1 VPGLLERIQANR
13 VPAVRQRSSGRSL
26 MWPDLDALHSFQGAG
41 YGYGGYGVSGGT
53 GTATQERVDPGFAG
67 FVQGGYRSNGIVWAC
82 MLARLAL
89 FSGARFLFQ
98 SLRNGRP
105 GDLFAKPA
113 LRLLERPWPN
123 GTTGDLLARL
133 ITDVDLAGNAYVTVR
148 QGPSGPWLK
157 RMRPDWVTI
166 IMGSPETLQP
176 LPGDDLDAQVIGYV
190 YDPKLGG
197 SVQGTDTAEFIPVD
211 EAAHFAPYPDPL
223 ANYRGMSWLTPVVRE
238 IEADTAA
245 TVHKGAFFR
254 NGATPQLVMR
264 FDASVS
270 PESILRF
277 KAVMEADHEGVW
289 NAYRTLYA
297 GGGAD
302 PVVVGKDLQQLDFK
316 ATQGAGETRIASAA
330 GIHPVIIGL
339 SEGLAGSSLNAGNF
353 NSARR
358 LTAEKTLHH
367 LWGSV
372 SGSLE
377 VLVPPPGDG
386 SMLWYDTRH
395 IAFLREDSKDAA
407 EIQQIKAITIR
418 QLIDAGYT
426 ADSVVAAV
434 EAEDMSLLVHSG
446 LFSVQ
451 LQAPGSTK
459 MPVGEAPG
467 EIPVGGQPGQGAPEA
482 PAAVVAPP
490 RRPPTETVA
499 TVPANGKVPA
509 KVG

>member
-1 VPGLLERIQANR
+1 MPGLLERVAANR
-13 VPAVRQRSSGRSL
+13 TPTVRQRSSQRSL
-26 MWPDLDALHSFQGAG
+26 MWPDLDALHSFQGVG
-41 YGYGGYGVSGGT
+41 YGYGGYGGGT

-67 FVQGGYRSNGIVWAC
+67 LVQGGYRSNGIVWAC

-98 SLRNGRP
+98 SLRKGRP
-105 GDLFAKPA
+105 GDLFANPT

-133 ITDVDLAGNAYVTVR
+133 ITDV
-148 QGPSGPWLK
+148 
-157 RMRPDWVTI
+157 TI
-166 IMGSPETLQP
+166 IMGSPETLEP

-197 SVQGTDTAEFIPVD
+197 SVQGTDTAEFLPVD
-211 EAAHFAPYPDPL
+211 EVAHFAPYPDPL
-223 ANYRGMSWLTPVVRE
+223 ANYRGMSWLQPVVRE

-245 TVHKGAFFR
+245 TIHKAMFFR
-254 NGATPQLVMR
+254 NGATPQLVMK
-264 FDASVS
+264 FDASVA

-277 KAVMEADHEGVW
+277 KAIMETDHEGAW

-302 PVVVGKDLQQLDFK
+302 PIVVGKDLQQLDFK

-386 SMLWYDTRH
+386 
-395 IAFLREDSKDAA
+395 A
-407 EIQQIKAITIR
+407 
-418 QLIDAGYT
+418 
-426 ADSVVAAV
+426 
-434 EAEDMSLLVHSG
+434 
-446 LFSVQ
+446 
-451 LQAPGSTK
+451 
-459 MPVGEAPG
+459 
-467 EIPVGGQPGQGAPEA
+467 
-482 PAAVVAPP
+482 
-490 RRPPTETVA
+490 
-499 TVPANGKVPA
+499 
-509 KVG
+509 